1 MKKQLWGIL
10 LFFLIIAAIPVIS
23 YIRHQSGA
31 ESLPYAE
38 DGVLDL
44 LDWNFES
51 QGAVAI
57 SGEWEFYRSQLL
69 GPEHFAASAEATG
82 ERPELSGLFVLP
94 GDWNEYISEEGK
106 PEGTGFGTY
115 RLLVKLS
122 GDETVTYGIRT
133 TNIRMANKI
142 FLNGKEIG
150 VSGEPGPSREL
161 SVPSNIPYIGFA
173 ELKGNTAEIIIQA
186 SNHVY
191 ASGGILHPI
200 WFGLEQD
207 VVSLRDVSLFGDFIS
222 IVGFSLFFLFFI
234 FLYFMRRG
242 EKPLL
247 YLALFCVSLLLFVLT
262 HGEKLLGQLLPDM
275 PYELMLWLQVV
286 STTCGYLFLLHYI
299 NVSVP
304 GAMGRRLFRF
314 TRVLAWVS
322 LAMGVLLPPMYYSSW
337 FIVPGLIFASIIA
350 ILLFVL
356 GRGVAKRTPDAYF
369 LLLSAISLS
378 IYAFVNLIQFQG
390 MLDIQFYLSYE
401 LLVFVT
407 VQILML
413 ARRFSS
419 SFSEVEQ
426 LSHKLVT
433 LDGLKDEFMA
443 NTSHELRTPLHGIVN
458 IAESLLE
465 GVAGKPDSDQ
475 ARQLGMIAA
484 TGRRLNFLIHDILD
498 FSTLRNGQLSLN
510 LRPVKLQAAAQ
521 SVIEVMEPLLNKKG
535 LYLKQGW
542 PPELP
547 RVDADEDRLRQ
558 ILFNLIGNAVK
569 FTHRGGIRI
578 YGEVRDG
585 MVRVSVADTGIGI
598 QRDQLKHIFLPYHSG
613 MGDAETPRSTGTGI
627 GLGITKKLIELHG
640 GQISVHSTPEEGS
653 VFSFTIPVALDQSEL
668 TADAKTTAVSSSKG
682 SAGLM
687 HGSGERH
694 PAKEPGDDPEHF
706 TVLVVDDD
714 HVNLQ
719 VLINLMSMEHYSVIA
734 VDNGEEALE
743 VLGGNSGVD
752 LVITDWMMPEMS
764 GLELCRRIRERFTLS
779 ELPVLMLTAR
789 NLAGDIGT
797 AFGAGINDFL
807 NKPVDSVVLRAR
819 VRTLLELRRSFQSVI
834 RSELAFLQAQI
845 KPHFL
850 YNALNTIISVC
861 PTDPDKATHLLIDLS
876 KYLRSS
882 FDFHSRQ
889 QLVSLDREL
898 ELVQSYAAL
907 EQARFGK
914 RLVMEYEV
922 EEGLQL
928 FIPPLSI
935 QPIVENAVRH
945 GVTQKAAGGTVV
957 LKVAQEQDKVIISV
971 RDNGKGIKASER
983 SSLLQEKRLVGG
995 VGLINIHRRL
1005 LSLYG
1010 GNGLQIES
1018 VEDIGTLVSFEV
1030 PGPRVQQADRG
1041 VQTGNEASDFGELG
1055 KRYMDH

>member
-1 MKKQLWGIL
+1 LRKQLWGIL
-10 LFFLIIAAIPVIS
+10 LFFLIISAIPVIS
-23 YIRHQSGA
+23 FIRHQWGA
-31 ESLPYAE
+31 DSLPYAK

-44 LDWNFES
+44 QEWNLES
-51 QGAVAI
+51 QGAVALR
-57 SGEWEFYRSQLL
+57 GEWEFYRNQLL
-69 GPEHFAASAEATG
+69 GPEHFAASAEAAV
-82 ERPELSGLFVLP
+82 ERPALSGLFELP
-94 GDWNEYISEEGK
+94 GEWNGYLSEDGK
-106 PEGTGFGTY
+106 REGTGFGTY

-122 GDETVTYGIRT
+122 GDEKVTYGIRT
-133 TNIRMANKI
+133 TNIRMANKL
-142 FLNGKEIG
+142 FLGDQEVGASGK
-150 VSGEPGPSREL
+150 PGPTKEL
-161 SVPSNIPYIGFA
+161 SISSNIPYIGFA
-173 ELKGNTAEIIIQA
+173 ELKGNSVEIIIQV

-191 ASGGILHPI
+191 ANGGILHPV

-207 VVSLRDVSLFGDFIS
+207 ILSLRDVGLFGDFIS
-222 IVGFSLFFLFFI
+222 IVGFSLFFLFFM

-247 YLALFCVSLLLFVLT
+247 YLALFCGSLLVFVVT

-275 PYELMLWLQVV
+275 PYEMMLRLQII
-286 STTCGYLFLLHYI
+286 STTFGYLFLLHYI

-304 GAMGRRLFRF
+304 GAMSGKLFRF
-314 TRVLAWVS
+314 TRMLAWAS
-322 LAMGVLLPPMYYSSW
+322 LVIGVLLPPLIYSKW
-337 FIVPGLIFASIIA
+337 FIVPALIFCTIISV
-350 ILLFVL
+350 LLVVL
-356 GRGVAKRTPDAYF
+356 GRGVAKKTPDAYF

-378 IYAFVNLIQFQG
+378 IYAFVNLIQLQG
-390 MLDIQFYLSYE
+390 MLDMQFYLSYE
-401 LLVFVT
+401 LLVFVI

-510 LRPVKLQAAAQ
+510 LRSVKLQAAAQ
-521 SVIEVMEPLLNKKG
+521 SVIEVMEPLLHKKG

-547 RVDADEDRLRQ
+547 RVNADEDRLRQ

-569 FTHRGGIRI
+569 FTHRGGVRI
-578 YGEVRDG
+578 YGELLDG
-585 MVRVSVADTGIGI
+585 MVRISVADTGIGI
-598 QRDQLKHIFLPYHSG
+598 QKEQMESIFLPYHSG
-613 MGDAETPRSTGTGI
+613 ASDGESPRSPGTGI

-640 GQISVHSTPEEGS
+640 GQISVSSTPGEGS
-653 VFSFTIPVALDQSEL
+653 VFSFTIPVALNQSE
-668 TADAKTTAVSSSKG
+668 AEEAVKKTSLNQTAVQP
-682 SAGLM
+682 

-694 PAKEPGDDPEHF
+694 PANEPSDDPEHF

-743 VLGGNSGVD
+743 VLSGNSGVD

-861 PTDPDKATHLLIDLS
+861 PTDPDKATQLLLDLS

-889 QLVSLDREL
+889 QLVSLEREL
-898 ELVQSYAAL
+898 ELVQSYSAL

-983 SSLLQEKRLVGG
+983 SSLLQDKRHAGG
-995 VGLINIHRRL
+995 VGLMNIHRRL

-1010 GNGLQIES
+1010 GSGLHIES

-1030 PGPRVQQADRG
+1030 PWSPVQQDDRVLLSDKERAD
-1041 VQTGNEASDFGELG
+1041 SGERIR
-1055 KRYMDH
+1055 RYPIH